1 VDDFIGL
8 FTRAAKLMRGAAD
21 EAYRR
26 HGVHVGQNLLLEVLW
41 ANDGLTPGEIARRL
55 NLATP
60 TVVKMASRMQSA
72 GLLTRRA
79 DETDARL
86 VRLHLTDHG
95 RALRKPLM
103 ADRGALEQR
112 ATAGLTSEQRRQF
125 DAALGKLIEN
135 LEDPKPVPAIDE
147 EVL

>member
-8 FTRAAKLMRGAAD
+8 FTRASKLMRGAAD

-55 NLATP
+55 KLATP
-60 TVVKMASRMQSA
+60 TVVKMASRMQSV

-79 DETDARL
+79 DDADARL
-86 VRLHLTDHG
+86 VRLHLTERG
-95 RALRKPLM
+95 RALREPLM
-103 ADRGALEQR
+103 ADRRALEQR
-112 ATAGLTSEQRRQF
+112 ATAGFTSEQRHQF
-125 DAALGKLIEN
+125 DAALSKLIEN
-135 LEDPKPVPAIDE
+135 LVDVKPVPDTDE
-147 EVL
+147 EML

>member
-8 FTRAAKLMRGAAD
+8 FTRASKLMRGAAD

-55 NLATP
+55 KLATP
-60 TVVKMASRMQSA
+60 TVVKMASRMQSV
-72 GLLTRRA
+72 GLLIRRA
-79 DETDARL
+79 DDADARL
-86 VRLHLTDHG
+86 VRLHLTERG

-103 ADRGALEQR
+103 ADRRALEQR
-112 ATAGLTSEQRRQF
+112 ATAGFTSEQRDQF
-125 DAALGKLIEN
+125 DAALSKLIEN
-135 LEDPKPVPAIDE
+135 LVDVKPVPDTGE
-147 EVL
+147 EML